1 MFIKRVLCCGLLAG
15 SLLCQEK
22 PSTENPSFQW
32 EPVLKAAR
40 AYCQRLGKAALDFV
54 CQEEVVEIVRS
65 GRDDLERGIRVSGAG
80 GVGEFVGARPSMAI
94 QRPDYGRA
102 ADMVKETSSVYDYQ
116 FVRQDGKVTEKRELI
131 KRNGKKPRQNDD
143 QPPSVAFQY
152 VDILMSPVSILDER
166 FSEFYDFRLVGPDA
180 VEGTK
185 AWIIEVS
192 PRFSLVGSYLGG
204 KIWLDQAT
212 GAVLRIEWDP
222 KTFGNYDKIL
232 FRAKSFNAA
241 PQVVSRTE
249 FGFEKNGL
257 RFPSLDTTEEAY
269 LFDKDDT
276 PFVRASTRVVYKEYK
291 FFTVETQSEV
301 RK

>member
-1 MFIKRVLCCGLLAG
+1 MFLKRVVFCGLLAVV
-15 SLLCQEK
+15 LCAQEK

-40 AYCQRLGKAALDFV
+40 TYCQRLGKAALDFV

-80 GVGEFVGARPSMAI
+80 TSGDPGGGRPSMAI

-116 FVRQDGKVTEKRELI
+116 FVRQDGKVTEKRSLI
-131 KRNGKKPRQNDD
+131 KRNGKKSRPKDD
-143 QPPSVAFQY
+143 QSPSVAFQY

-166 FSEFYDFRLVGPDA
+166 FSEFYDFRLIGPDA
-180 VEGTK
+180 IEGTK

-192 PRFSLVGSYLGG
+192 PRFSFAGSYLGG

-212 GAVLRIEWDP
+212 GAILRIEWDP

-241 PQVVSRTE
+241 PRVVSRTD

-269 LFDKDDT
+269 LIDKDAA